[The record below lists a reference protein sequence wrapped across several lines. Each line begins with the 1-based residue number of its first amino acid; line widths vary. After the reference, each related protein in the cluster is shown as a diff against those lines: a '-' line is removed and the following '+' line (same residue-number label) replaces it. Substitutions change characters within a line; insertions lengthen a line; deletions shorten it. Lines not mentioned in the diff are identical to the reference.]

1 MMTCPSCTGSEI
13 ERTTLLPRMSHSEGR
28 ELGATAAIAGA
39 IGFCAGTL
47 KNVSPPRFEQQS
59 ETKSLDSET

>member
-1 MMTCPSCTGSEI
+1 
-13 ERTTLLPRMSHSEGR
+13 MSHSEGR